1 MQTPPLTRLQQ
12 PAQGVT
18 LVETLCVASLVATT
32 IGLAAPNFSAWRN
45 QQALTAA
52 AAQLETDIQYAR
64 SQAVAT
70 NTVVR
75 LTALV
80 ENGASCYVLHSGPQG
95 SCSCDPN
102 EGATCTGP
110 EEIWGQSTFPAK
122 SAVQLTSRSVSV
134 AFDPEHG
141 TVTPATTFK
150 LHADDGKTLHQVV
163 NIMGRVRTC
172 SPDHAQ
178 GVKAC

>member
-1 MQTPPLTRLQQ
+1 MQNIHSVGRSRR
-12 PAQGVT
+12 AHGVT
-18 LVETLCVASLVATT
+18 LVETLCVTSIVATT
-32 IGLAAPNFSAWRN
+32 VGLAAPNFSAWRE
-45 QQALTAA
+45 QQALNAA

-75 LTALV
+75 LSV
-80 ENGASCYVLHSGPQG
+80 QVGPSGSCYVLHSGPKDN
-95 SCSCDPN
+95 CSCDPD
-102 EGATCTGP
+102 GGVTCNAESP
-110 EEIWGQSTFPAK
+110 VWRHATFPAK
-122 SAVQLTSRSVSV
+122 GSVKLTSRSVSM

-141 TVTPATTFK
+141 TVTPATTLK
-150 LHADDGKTLHQVV
+150 LQANAGKTLHQVV

-172 SPDHAQ
+172 SPDHAP